1 MNEYQNE
8 DKILDLAV
16 IGGGPAGTAA
26 AITSAREGFSV
37 ALLESGS
44 FPRHKVCGE
53 FISGEA
59 LPILKSLIANDEFL
73 ADVPFIEN
81 TRVLLDSRVVDLK
94 VKPPGASV
102 SRYALDFELWKSAIR
117 EGVCARDRVRVAAV
131 RKVQSF
137 FEIQSERGQLR
148 ARAVIDASGR
158 WSNLSRTKNATGNRW
173 IGLKQHFFE
182 DSPTVECDLYFFR
195 GGYCGVQNVGNGTIN
210 VAAMVRAD
218 VARSLAMVFR
228 QHCDLEQRS
237 RLWRPASEVVATS
250 PLVFDKPRTSNGDI
264 VMAGD
269 AAAFIDPF
277 AGDGISRAL
286 YSGHLAAIS
295 LGPYL
300 RRECSL
306 QAVLQRYERSHNELL
321 RPALRSAARL
331 RRLLQLPKPLR
342 LTALSLIQFPPLA
355 RLAVQQTRV
364 RKIA

>member
-1 MNEYQNE
+1 MNEHKKE

-26 AITSAREGFSV
+26 AITSARQGFSV

-59 LPILKSLIANDEFL
+59 LPILKSLIANDTFL
-73 ADVPFIEN
+73 AGAPLIKN
-81 TRVLLDSRVVDLK
+81 TRVFLDKRVVDLE
-94 VKPPGASV
+94 VEPPGASV

-117 EGVCARDRVRVAAV
+117 EGVCVRDRLRVTAV

-137 FEIQSERGQLR
+137 FEIQSELGQLR

-158 WSNLSRTKNATGNRW
+158 WSNLSRTKKATRNRW

-182 DSPTVECDLYFFR
+182 ESPSLECDLYFFQ
-195 GGYCGVQNVGNGTIN
+195 GGYCGVQSVGNGTIN

-218 VARSLAMVFR
+218 VARSLAMVLR

-237 RLWRPASEVVATS
+237 RMWRTASEVVATS
-250 PLVFDKPRTSNGDI
+250 PLLFDKPRTSSANMA
-264 VMAGD
+264 MAGD

-286 YSGHLAAIS
+286 YSGQLAAIS

-306 QAVLQRYERSHNELL
+306 HAALERYEQSHNELL
-321 RPALRSAARL
+321 RPALRTAARL

-342 LTALSLIQFPPLA
+342 LTALSLIQLPPLA
-355 RLAVQQTRV
+355 RLTVQQTRV